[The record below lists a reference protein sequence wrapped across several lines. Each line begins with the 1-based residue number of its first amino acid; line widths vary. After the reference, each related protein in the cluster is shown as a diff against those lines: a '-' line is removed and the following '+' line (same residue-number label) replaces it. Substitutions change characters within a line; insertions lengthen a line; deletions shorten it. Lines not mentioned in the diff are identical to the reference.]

1 MAAPADSRRSRDRG
15 SITLWAVT
23 SAFSMIAIVGIAAD
37 LGGHAVA
44 EQSARSVAFEAARS
58 GGQQLNLDLLARTGQ
73 AETDPYQAA
82 SAARAYLASAGVTGN
97 VAVNGDSIT
106 VTVVDTYDC
115 LFLTVIG
122 FTSLPVSGQASADMI
137 RVYEGT
143 QR

>member
-1 MAAPADSRRSRDRG
+1 MPAPTDPRRSRDRG

-44 EQSARSVAFEAARS
+44 EQNARSVAFEAARS
-58 GGQQLNLDLLARTGQ
+58 GGQRLNLDLLARTGQ

-82 SAARAYLASAGVTGN
+82 AAAHTYLASAGVTGS

-115 LFLTVIG
+115 LFLSVIG
-122 FTSLPVSGQASADMI
+122 FTSLPVSGQASADML